1 MPIQLIATTPIVAT
15 NIDDTLIGEFYN
27 DLRMHAPFFKD
38 WKSEYDPNIPRSR
51 GVLRSG
57 KSYWTPEEN
66 QEVLEALKAIGWTK
80 VSKMEHY
87 TNYTLVT
94 REDSSWPIFLD
105 RMDGVISIRQDT
117 TLPFIPGLGQIEEAL
132 KKSGW
137 KYKYEGSS
145 ENPIGQGNYQTFKI
159 SPDDNPSVAFKD
171 ILNLVRTALDTHGTV
186 NRPSFVSNPWTKSGR
201 TKVHP
206 GQRNTYEFRTGKY
219 CNWRVSK
226 PDNLFKEYMIHT
238 TGDHGIEYRKTKAS
252 SMKTQLIATKSIK
265 KIDSRTEL
273 RPEKLEPKFKPSDK
287 LKKLTRTHS
296 VYVVF
301 PEDGGSE
308 LDYAFDRQAAEK
320 LIVKYPGKKP
330 VVVKLP
336 SYSHREVKAASV
348 KAKTTKV
355 KAYADYVRAAAFKI
369 FGKGVG
375 IDPSNGT
382 KDVAGENVV
391 HITPAA
397 GVDLKKHKEF
407 AEMLKGINSV
417 EYSAPDTD
425 FKPGSIKVVFKKNVK
440 SAVVKAAPFNFPDP
454 VKPNSTEQGWT
465 EQQKKYEIAKARK
478 RGEEDC
484 KRGIQYEECPYSN
497 FPVKEQ
503 AWKAGWN
510 YISRQISGAVK
521 AVVMPIQ
528 LIATQPIRAG
538 HWVLKNLDGEEER
551 FKDRYSPAAL
561 AWQKSHSKPKK
572 APKGTQAYWDQQPF
586 GTLTPATVI
595 TDDDQALYKQM
606 LTFLGKKSKNVTDY
620 TVYRRPPET
629 KEGIRVATAE
639 VRAVLYYSK
648 QEMMDLGGDDDT
660 SDGVWLDVHRD
671 PKDPKKFVFKF
682 KG

>member
-1 MPIQLIATTPIVAT
+1 MP
-15 NIDDTLIGEFYN
+15 
-27 DLRMHAPFFKD
+27 
-38 WKSEYDPNIPRSR
+38 
-51 GVLRSG
+51 
-57 KSYWTPEEN
+57 
-66 QEVLEALKAIGWTK
+66 
-80 VSKMEHY
+80 
-87 TNYTLVT
+87 
-94 REDSSWPIFLD
+94 
-105 RMDGVISIRQDT
+105 
-117 TLPFIPGLGQIEEAL
+117 
-132 KKSGW
+132 
-137 KYKYEGSS
+137 
-145 ENPIGQGNYQTFKI
+145 
-159 SPDDNPSVAFKD
+159 
-171 ILNLVRTALDTHGTV
+171 
-186 NRPSFVSNPWTKSGR
+186 
-201 TKVHP
+201 
-206 GQRNTYEFRTGKY
+206 
-219 CNWRVSK
+219 
-226 PDNLFKEYMIHT
+226 
-238 TGDHGIEYRKTKAS
+238 
-252 SMKTQLIATKSIK
+252 TQLIATKSIK

-417 EYSAPDTD
+417 EYSAPDSD
-425 FKPGSIKVVFKKNVK
+425 FKQGSIKVVFKKNVK
-440 SAVVKAAPFNFPDP
+440 SAVNPAAGVIPGQEFVVEIPFIAYQTKVQSGRLVFMKTKATIEKGARIRVAEVSGPQQMVHFSIADGSEENQRRNYGCLYRDLVKNVNNVKSSAEPGKLPRSEAPKVDWQDL
-454 VKPNSTEQGWT
+454 S
-465 EQQKKYEIAKARK
+465 
-478 RGEEDC
+478 
-484 KRGIQYEECPYSN
+484 
-497 FPVKEQ
+497 
-503 AWKAGWN
+503 
-510 YISRQISGAVK
+510 
-521 AVVMPIQ
+521 MPIQ

-586 GTLTPATVI
+586 GTLTPATGI